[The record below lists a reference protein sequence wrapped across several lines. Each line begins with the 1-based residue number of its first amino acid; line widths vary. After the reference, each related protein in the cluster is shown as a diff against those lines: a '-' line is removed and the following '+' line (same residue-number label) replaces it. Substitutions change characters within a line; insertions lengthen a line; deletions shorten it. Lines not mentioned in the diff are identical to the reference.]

1 MKAYLI
7 IDGYNIIYDWPVLQ
21 ALKDQNLEHARDK
34 LIEMMANYSAYR
46 DIKVCIVFDGGRVK
60 GNIGEIDQ
68 LFDVDVIF
76 TEEGKTADAV
86 IEKMVL
92 QLSKEDYA
100 LAVAT
105 SDWAEQQIVMGKGA
119 RRYSAQ
125 ELLYEV
131 EKAQKSMSKKHL
143 NTQGHSGRE
152 FLEYR
157 LTEDLR
163 KTMEKWRKEKR

>member
-1 MKAYLI
+1 MKQYLI
-7 IDGYNIIYDWPVLQ
+7 IDGYNIIYDWPILKD
-21 ALKDQNLEHARDK
+21 LKDQNLEHARYK
-34 LIEMMANYSAYR
+34 LIEIMANYSVYR

-60 GNIGEIDQ
+60 GNMGEVDQ
-68 LFDVDVIF
+68 LFGVKIIF

-92 QLSKEDYA
+92 QLSKEHYS

-131 EKAQKSMSKKHL
+131 EKAQKSMRKKHL
-143 NTQGHSGRE
+143 NVQEYSGRE

-157 LTEDLR
+157 LNEDLR
-163 KTMEKWRKEKR
+163 KKMEKWRKGK